1 MNFQNI
7 TLKSKEDGIDIDV
20 LYVLPE
26 GEIKG
31 LFAISHGMAE
41 HKERY
46 LPFMDYLAKQGY
58 LVFIND
64 HRGHGKSIK
73 TQDDLGYFYDD
84 KGNYIVEDLFMIN
97 TYFKERYPSLPLYLF
112 GHSMGSLIVRK
123 YLQKYDDTLTKLI
136 VRGSPSKNPLVKV
149 ACFVVDVMSR
159 FKGDRYRSPLINA
172 LAFGSYDKKF
182 EGDLPNRWLSKNEEN
197 VLNYNKNEKDGFI
210 FTLNGF
216 KNLFLIMAEV
226 YDKKMYHPQNPD
238 LPILFIAGKD
248 DPVIISLSKWHEAI
262 MFLKD
267 AGYKNVEGQLY
278 NDMRHEI
285 LNETAKEEVYKDIL
299 YFIES

>member
-1 MNFQNI
+1 MDKELLSFDKQRLALYEKESTAPCANF
-7 TLKSKEDGIDIDV
+7 LV
-20 LYVLPE
+20 V
-26 GEIKG
+26 
-31 LFAISHGMAE
+31 HGMCE

-46 LPFMDYLAKQGY
+46 IDFLTYLNHRSINT
-58 LVFIND
+58 FIYD
-64 HRGHGKSIK
+64 LRGHGQSSKK
-73 TQDDLGYFYDD
+73 DEYGYF
-84 KGNYIVEDLFMIN
+84 KGEKDTLVKDLDVVIDYIRSKN
-97 TYFKERYPSLPLYLF
+97 NLPIYLL

-123 YLQKYDDTLTKLI
+123 YLQKYDDTITKLI
-136 VRGSPSKNPLVKV
+136 VCGSPSKNPLVKV
-149 ACFVVDVMSR
+149 ACFLVDVMSR

-182 EGDLPNRWLSKNEEN
+182 DGDLPNRWLSKNEEN

-226 YDKKMYHPQNPD
+226 YDKKLYHPQNPD

>member
-1 MNFQNI
+1 MDKELLSFDKQRLALYEKESTAPCANF
-7 TLKSKEDGIDIDV
+7 LV
-20 LYVLPE
+20 V
-26 GEIKG
+26 
-31 LFAISHGMAE
+31 HGMCE

-46 LPFMDYLAKQGY
+46 IDFLTYLNHRSINT
-58 LVFIND
+58 FIYD
-64 HRGHGKSIK
+64 LRGHGQSSEK
-73 TQDDLGYFYDD
+73 DEYGYF
-84 KGNYIVEDLFMIN
+84 KGEKDTLVKDLDVVIDYIRTKN
-97 TYFKERYPSLPLYLF
+97 NLPIYLL

-136 VRGSPSKNPLVKV
+136 VCGSPSKNPLVKV
-149 ACFVVDVMSR
+149 ACFLVDVMSR